1 MIPDRT
7 DADDQSDKDAVFVEQ
22 YRLTGDAIQAC
33 IRAGIRDARY
43 PITVVANKQ
52 LQKPE
57 IVAALKALERIETS
71 MQPLEV
77 TRDSIVADM
86 ETVFQRALDDG
97 QYASATGAKRLQAA
111 LLGMLEQKLSITH
124 GFKPELMTD
133 EQLIRIAN
141 GGSARDISKDVI
153 EVENDE

>member
-22 YRLTGDAIQAC
+22 YRLTGDAVQAC

-43 PITVVANKQ
+43 PITVVANRQ

-57 IVAALKALERIETS
+57 IVAALKALERIATS

-77 TRDSIVADM
+77 TRDSVVADM
-86 ETVFQRALDDG
+86 QDVYEKALQDG
-97 QYASATGAKRLQAA
+97 QYASAIGAKKLQSM
-111 LLGMLEQKLSITH
+111 LLGMLQTNISITH

-133 EQLIRIAN
+133 EQLMRIA
-141 GGSARDISKDVI
+141 SAKDISKDVI
-153 EVENDE
+153 EVEDE

>member
-22 YRLTGDAIQAC
+22 YRLTGDAVQAC

-43 PITVVANKQ
+43 PITVVANRQ

-77 TRDSIVADM
+77 TRDIIVADM

-97 QYASATGAKRLQAA
+97 QHASAIGAKKLQSM
-111 LLGMLEQKLSITH
+111 LLGLLQTNISVTH
-124 GFKPELMTD
+124 GFRPEMMTD
-133 EQLIRIAN
+133 EQLMRIA
-141 GGSARDISKDVI
+141 SSKDISKDVI
-153 EVENDE
+153 EVEDE